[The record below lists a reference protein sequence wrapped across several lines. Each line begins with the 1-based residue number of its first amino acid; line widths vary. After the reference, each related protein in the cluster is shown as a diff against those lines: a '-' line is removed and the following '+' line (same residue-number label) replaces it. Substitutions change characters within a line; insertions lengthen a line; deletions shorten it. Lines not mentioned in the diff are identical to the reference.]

1 MGIVHLI
8 FKTDIFKKKKFE
20 NKNEVGAHGIKK
32 PRKDMDSQSLR
43 NLDYF

>member
-8 FKTDIFKKKKFE
+8 FKTDILNFFFFE

-32 PRKDMDSQSLR
+32 PRKDMDSQSLW
-43 NLDYF
+43 NLDYL